1 MIDTLIAAVR
11 NAQAQADAQVLDEF
25 GLDLA
30 TEGVGP
36 PRGVTRP
43 LADGLP
49 SPLGSEQLR

>member
-1 MIDTLIAAVR
+1 VIDTLIAAVR

-36 PRGVTRP
+36 PRRVTRP
-43 LADGLP
+43 LADALP